1 MLHQVVRALGGST
14 NSNYHTVL
22 QERLINIILQFHTL
36 PPPPEKKA
44 KTRERCKHSVKY
56 VYKLNAQVLT
66 VSDSQPCHILWTK
79 CGPREYPVIAAFFSL
94 LC

>member
-1 MLHQVVRALGGST
+1 MLHQVIRALGGST

-44 KTRERCKHSVKY
+44 KTRGRCKHSVKY

-66 VSDSQPCHILWTK
+66 VSDSQPCRIFLTK
-79 CGPREYPVIAAFFSL
+79 CGPREYSVIDAFFSL